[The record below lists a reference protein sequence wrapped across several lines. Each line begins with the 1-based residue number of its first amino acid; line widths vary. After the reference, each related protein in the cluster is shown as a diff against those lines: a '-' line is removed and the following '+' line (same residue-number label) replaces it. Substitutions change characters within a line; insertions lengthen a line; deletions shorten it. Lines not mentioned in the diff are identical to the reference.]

1 MYDVIVIGGGP
12 AGYEA
17 ALVASQY
24 GASVSLIDSDGIGG
38 ACVLFDCVPSKTFIA
53 STGVRTDM
61 RRAGDLG
68 IELEGATVALPQ
80 VHSRVKSLARAQS
93 SDIRTKLEAAG
104 VKLYSGRGELI
115 DSQPGMAA
123 HKVRANLHTGEE
135 KVFDADVVLIA
146 TGASPRILPGAEPD
160 GERILTWRQLYDLDT
175 LPEELVVVGSGV
187 TGAEF
192 VSAYPEV
199 GVHVPLVSSRDR
211 VLPHEDE
218 DAALVLE
225 DVLAER
231 GVTLVKHARADAV
244 ERTENG
250 VRVLLADD
258 EQLVR
263 SGFRLLLDT
272 EDDITVVGEA
282 TTGTDAVAKAYA
294 LRPDVVLMDIRMPNL
309 DGIEATREITT
320 AGLGNVR
327 ILILTTYDTDAYVF
341 EGLQAGAS
349 GFLLKDAGPA
359 ELLHAIRVIAAGDA
373 LLAPRITRRLIG
385 RFATRQAADRA
396 GEDRLSVLTEREREV
411 LALVGEGL
419 SNQEIGAALF
429 LSPATARTHV
439 SHAMAKLGARDRAQL
454 VVIAYRSGLVT
465 P

>member
-1 MYDVIVIGGGP
+1 MTGK
-12 AGYEA
+12 EA
-17 ALVASQY
+17 T
-24 GASVSLIDSDGIGG
+24 
-38 ACVLFDCVPSKTFIA
+38 PSGTIK
-53 STGVRTDM
+53 
-61 RRAGDLG
+61 
-68 IELEGATVALPQ
+68 
-80 VHSRVKSLARAQS
+80 
-93 SDIRTKLEAAG
+93 
-104 VKLYSGRGELI
+104 
-115 DSQPGMAA
+115 
-123 HKVRANLHTGEE
+123 
-135 KVFDADVVLIA
+135 
-146 TGASPRILPGAEPD
+146 
-160 GERILTWRQLYDLDT
+160 
-175 LPEELVVVGSGV
+175 
-187 TGAEF
+187 
-192 VSAYPEV
+192 
-199 GVHVPLVSSRDR
+199 
-211 VLPHEDE
+211 
-218 DAALVLE
+218 
-225 DVLAER
+225 
-231 GVTLVKHARADAV
+231 
-244 ERTENG
+244 
-250 VRVLLADD
+250 VLLADD

-282 TTGTDAVAKAYA
+282 TTGTEAVAKAYA

-385 RFATRQAADRA
+385 RFTTRQAADRA